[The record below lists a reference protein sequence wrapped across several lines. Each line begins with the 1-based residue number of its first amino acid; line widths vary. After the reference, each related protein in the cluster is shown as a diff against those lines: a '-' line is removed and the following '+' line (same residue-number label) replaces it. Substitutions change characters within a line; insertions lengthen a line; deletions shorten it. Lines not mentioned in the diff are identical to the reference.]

1 MRRPLPHVPLPA
13 QTTRRRAKLED
24 TGRRDD
30 AHPKRKQP
38 TRPKGR
44 LTIGREKGTQQLN
57 ETTQT
62 EGKKKPKEGMKTTR
76 AFPKTGTREYAGKT
90 NEKGSGILFGGRR

>member
-1 MRRPLPHVPLPA
+1 MRRPLQHVPLPA

-24 TGRRDD
+24 TGRRDE
-30 AHPKRKQP
+30 ALPKRKQP

-62 EGKKKPKEGMKTTR
+62 EEEKTKERRKTTR